1 MVKRL
6 IIILILMACPAFL
19 HAQQLTVSATVIGSN
34 GPWANGTAHASL
46 VCPGNEQAYSG
57 PTPIARDTPTVGLD
71 SNGHFSQVLF
81 DTSQLKD
88 VNGNALTTCHYVFR
102 ITERCGI
109 SNFSTGPL
117 TGITGAG
124 PVDLTSQIN
133 AFTVPL
139 SVGCVVG
146 GGGSITGS
154 GAAGEVTFWT
164 GATSIGG
171 DAQFTW
177 DNVNKKATIGPTL
190 SGLPT
195 DLVPILSETIGLFV
209 GSNTPFPGTA
219 GNPGIAASFINKG
232 ATDATALA
240 VQIAGAVSGN
250 ATSGVGAET
259 DCYASPGLGNTVASC
274 VGQNGGVAIAAQ
286 GTLTDAIGM
295 NYEIDTE
302 AAGTI
307 TNATNFNVPTNHAAA
322 GGSFGTIYGV
332 RHRAQTAGGT
342 ANYVDYFDDEGSG
355 ANNYGIFQAGS
366 STKNTFATATVND
379 LTASNLVC
387 TDSNKHLVSTAGC
400 PSQYAKL
407 RCDTGLGDGLN
418 AVAAGTY
425 LQTNCYNDSGVT
437 WTITRIG
444 CFTDNA
450 GSSTLNATNGAA
462 TGLLTGAVTCTAAA
476 GGAAGTQSATTTIA
490 SGDVIKF
497 TWVADGTSKQTSWFV
512 SLSQ

>member
-1 MVKRL
+1 
-6 IIILILMACPAFL
+6 MACPAFL
-19 HAQQLTVSATVIGSN
+19 HAQQLTVSATVTGSN

-81 DTSQLKD
+81 DTSQLKN

-102 ITERCGI
+102 ITESCGI
-109 SNFSTGPL
+109 ANFSTGPL

-124 PVDLTSQIN
+124 PVDLTAQIN
-133 AFTVPL
+133 TFTVPL
-139 SVGCVVG
+139 SPACAAPAGTVTGTGVADE
-146 GGGSITGS
+146 ITL
-154 GAAGEVTFWT
+154 WT
-164 GATSIGG
+164 GPTSIGG
-171 DAQFTW
+171 TPNLTRDHTSGRINQTIPTNADAFY
-177 DNVNKKATIGPTL
+177 
-190 SGLPT
+190 
-195 DLVPILSETIGLFV
+195 
-209 GSNTPFPGTA
+209 A
-219 GNPGIAASFINKG
+219 GNVANDANFQVIYGANGTTPGNLGWSIQQ
-232 ATDATALA
+232 TD
-240 VQIAGAVSGN
+240 
-250 ATSGVGAET
+250 
-259 DCYASPGLGNTVASC
+259 D
-274 VGQNGGVAIAAQ
+274 
-286 GTLTDAIGM
+286 
-295 NYEIDTE
+295 NYTTE
-302 AAGTI
+302 AALVT
-307 TNATNFNVPTNHAAA
+307 FA
-322 GGSFGTIYGV
+322 GGKIQMQSLTMQASTPDIQHVSVNPDGTVDIKSY
-332 RHRAQTAGGT
+332 TAHDLIFPTASGT
-342 ANYVDYFDDEGSG
+342 ANQVIITDG
-355 ANNYGIFQAGS
+355 ANPQHMS
-366 STKNTFATATVND
+366 WSTVN
-379 LTASNLVC
+379 ASL
-387 TDSNKHLVSTAGC
+387 LA
-400 PSQYAKL
+400 PQYSKL

-512 SLSQ
+512 SLTQ